1 MVVVMRIDYHRWRR
15 CTTAAACSA
24 LACSCSLVL
33 VPGLGVN
40 VNGSSR
46 WLGYGLV
53 RIQPSEFAKLAVL
66 LFVRRPAGPARR
78 QASTTGA

>member
-1 MVVVMRIDYHRWRR
+1 M
-15 CTTAAACSA
+15 
-24 LACSCSLVL
+24 

-46 WLGYGLV
+46 WLGYGAV

-66 LFVRRPAGPARR
+66 LFVADLLARR
-78 QASTTGA
+78 ADRRSTTCS